1 MREGDIWWVLRRVYI
16 GFLELPVPVVL
27 VAVWTL
33 GGALLGLGA
42 LALIFLLVML
52 A

>member
-16 GFLELPVPVVL
+16 GFLELPVL